1 MDISTGTS
9 RPAESAA
16 RGPADAPAGEG
27 PTTVIDLTD
36 ARDAVGRV
44 RLAARI
50 REVREDLGAFL
61 VVGHG
66 ISDQVVHG
74 VREATATLFGEPE
87 RFAAE
92 LAVDPEDP
100 LLRGPIAGSVEP
112 LLAFDRLSLAY
123 FHQLG
128 PAAFVTPLAGPA
140 GPATGSAY
148 RRVRVDDY
156 FAAKRRHARA
166 SERLI
171 TSSDRRRA

>member
-27 PTTVIDLTD
+27 PNTVIDLAD

-50 REVREDLGAFL
+50 REVCEDLGAFL

-112 LLAFDRLSLAY
+112 LLAFDRLSSPTSTSWARPRSSPRSRDPPVRRP
-123 FHQLG
+123 G
-128 PAAFVTPLAGPA
+128 PPTAGSGSMTTSRPSAAMPA
-140 GPATGSAY
+140 PPSG
-148 RRVRVDDY
+148 
-156 FAAKRRHARA
+156 
-166 SERLI
+166 
-171 TSSDRRRA
+171 